1 MKILFLSD
9 AGSYHTQRWVNYF
22 VEQQHRCFLISLEKG
37 FPTKAEEF
45 FIPAKPLPNFL
56 KYPLS
61 LPGVK
66 RLVKGIDPD
75 LVNAHFVPNYGLI
88 GVLLGVRP
96 LVISTWGSDVLVSP
110 GKSWLHKLRAEYVL
124 KRADLVTTD
133 ASVSAEAVCQ
143 LGVPREKVITYPMG
157 VKRNLTR
164 RQSKKEKP
172 YLLVM
177 SNRKLEPL
185 YDLATLVQAIPPVIQ
200 QAKRDVRFV
209 IVGEGSQRS
218 HLLNLAVKL
227 KVENHV
233 EFKGIVSPEKLSE
246 YYQDSDIYV
255 STSLSDSTSVSLL
268 EAVNFGLIPIVT
280 DIPGNKEWI
289 EDGKNGFLFPK
300 SDHKALAERIV
311 LAINEPARRP
321 DFRERNQAIIS
332 GRAIW
337 EDNMKAIEAEFLR
350 ILAEDSG
357 RSQSAADPGWDA
369 GQKMTG

>member
-22 VEQQHRCFLISLEKG
+22 VEQQHRCFLVSLEKG

-61 LPGVK
+61 LPGIK

-88 GVLLGVRP
+88 GVLLGARP

-110 GKSWLHKLRAEYVL
+110 GKSWLHRLRAEYIL

-133 ASVSAEAVCQ
+133 ASVSARAVCH
-143 LGVPREKVITYPMG
+143 LGVPREKVITCPMG
-157 VKRNLTR
+157 VKRNLTS
-164 RQSKKEKP
+164 RQGKREKP
-172 YLLVM
+172 SLLVM
-177 SNRKLEPL
+177 SNRKLEPI
-185 YDLATLVQAIPPVIQ
+185 YGVATLVRAIPLMIEQ
-200 QAKRDVRFV
+200 TKRDVRFV
-209 IVGEGSQRS
+209 IIGDGSQRN
-218 HLLNLAVKL
+218 HLLDLAVKL
-227 KVENHV
+227 KVESHV
-233 EFKGIVSPEKLSE
+233 EFKGIVSRKELMD
-246 YYQDSDIYV
+246 YYRDSDIYV

-268 EAVNFGLIPIVT
+268 EAMNFGLIPVVT

-300 SDHKALAERIV
+300 SKPATLAEKIIHS
-311 LAINEPARRP
+311 INHSDLWH
-321 DFRERNQAIIS
+321 DFRRKNEGIIGS
-332 GRAIW
+332 RAIW
-337 EDNMKAIEAEFLR
+337 EDNMKIIEDCFKR
-350 ILAEDSG
+350 LAFAS
-357 RSQSAADPGWDA
+357 P
-369 GQKMTG
+369 